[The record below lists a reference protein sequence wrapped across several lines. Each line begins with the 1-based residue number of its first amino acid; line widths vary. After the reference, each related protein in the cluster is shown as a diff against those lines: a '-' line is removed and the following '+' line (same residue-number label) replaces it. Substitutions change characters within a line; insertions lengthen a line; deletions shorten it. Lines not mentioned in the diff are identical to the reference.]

1 MKTQAQIEGAV
12 SVPTRSHHPDGAPE
26 IGAA

>member
-1 MKTQAQIEGAV
+1 MASQAQIEGAV
-12 SVPTRSHHPDGAPE
+12 RLAYAVNHPVRAPE